1 MLRSQLIQEL
11 VQLITSIKLKHPIR
25 VAIDGIDAAGKTILA
40 NELVAPLEAQGRHVI
55 RASIDGFHHPRDIR
69 YRHGPNSPEGYY
81 LDSFNYE
88 AIKTLLLQPLG
99 SEGDRQYRLAVF
111 DFRTNS
117 HVSSPICQAR
127 ADSIL
132 LFDGVFLLRP
142 ELYEWWDFTLFLDV
156 EFDLSVERASQRDQA
171 LFGQV
176 EQVRAHYWQR
186 YVPGQRIYL
195 QTCHPN
201 ERANV
206 VIDNNDPLN
215 PELRLMQVIQ
225 SLNSEQEANDGSL

>member
-1 MLRSQLIQEL
+1 
-11 VQLITSIKLKHPIR
+11 
-25 VAIDGIDAAGKTILA
+25 
-40 NELVAPLEAQGRHVI
+40 
-55 RASIDGFHHPRDIR
+55 
-69 YRHGPNSPEGYY
+69 
-81 LDSFNYE
+81 
-88 AIKTLLLQPLG
+88 
-99 SEGDRQYRLAVF
+99 
-111 DFRTNS
+111 
-117 HVSSPICQAR
+117 
-127 ADSIL
+127 L

-171 LFGQV
+171 LFGQA